1 MKAKN
6 SFSLYKRLLKDVLP
20 FWFALMLGILA
31 NVTFSGID
39 AGFTYLLKPFM
50 NKGFIDRDLSFIK
63 YVPIVIFL
71 GISLRGFVGAM
82 GGYCMTYVARK
93 VVRNFRQ
100 KVFKHIVYL
109 PVETYANSPSGHL
122 LSKILY
128 DVEQIAQVS
137 ADALTTFVQ
146 SLCLVIGLLI
156 VMFVISWQL
165 SLLFLLTIPV
175 VASIVN
181 YTNKRT
187 RKVSHSVQKS
197 MGSVTEIAS
206 EVIEGHQV
214 VRIFGGQSYEIGKF
228 NHACNEAFRFDM
240 KVAKIKVINMVGVQF
255 TIAVGIALIILAAI
269 NLSSVIVISAG
280 GFLSIIAAMLQLIK
294 PLKNLSTVNSM
305 IQQGL
310 AGAESVFALLDLA
323 KEADNGCHDMQ
334 KTQGQIT
341 FDNVRFSYQQDGP
354 CVLKD
359 VSFSLKPGQTMAL
372 VGRSGSGKST
382 IINLL
387 AGFYQTRE
395 GRILIDGKNH
405 SDIKLASLRKHIA
418 LVSQHVTL
426 FNDTLRNNIRYGASD
441 ASDEDVIKAA
451 KAAFAWEFIKDLPLG
466 LDTFVGEK
474 GLRLSGGQRQRI
486 AIARAMLKNAP
497 ILILDEAT
505 SALDS
510 QSERYIQK
518 ALASMMEGRTTIV
531 IAHRLSTIE
540 RADKILVMDKGEVVE
555 SGTHQSLL
563 AEKGR
568 YARLYQLQF
577 SEFQDEVSA

>member
-1 MKAKN
+1 M
-6 SFSLYKRLLKDVLP
+6 P
-20 FWFALMLGILA
+20 FWFVLMLGVLA
-31 NVTFSGID
+31 NVGFSGID

-50 NKGFIDRDLSFIK
+50 NKGFIDKDLSFIQ
-63 YVPIVIFL
+63 YVPAIIII
-71 GISLRGFVGAM
+71 GISLRGLIGSL

-100 KVFKHIVYL
+100 KVFQHIVHL
-109 PVETYANSPSGHL
+109 PMSEYAKAPSGHL

-165 SLLFLLTIPV
+165 SLLFLLTVPV
-175 VASIVN
+175 VAKIVH

-187 RKVSHSVQKS
+187 RRVSHSVQKS

-206 EVIEGHQV
+206 EAIDGHQV
-214 VRIFGGQSYEIGKF
+214 VRIFGGQSYETGKF
-228 NHACNEAFRFDM
+228 NKATEEAFRFDM
-240 KVAKIKVINMVGVQF
+240 KVAKIKVINMVGVQV
-255 TIAVGIALIILAAI
+255 TIAFGIGLIILAAI
-269 NLSSVIVISAG
+269 HLSSVIVITAG

-310 AGAESVFALLDLA
+310 AGAESVFNLLDKPL
-323 KEADNGCHDMQ
+323 EADTGV
-334 KTQGQIT
+334 KTLNPAEGNIE
-341 FDNVRFSYQQDGP
+341 FDKVCFSYQEKSP
-354 CVLKD
+354 VLESL
-359 VSFSLKPGQTMAL
+359 SFSLAPGQTMAL

-387 AGFYQTRE
+387 AHFYQPNSGQIR
-395 GRILIDGKNH
+395 IDGIDSKEL
-405 SDIKLASLRKHIA
+405 SIESLRRNMA

-426 FNDTLRNNIRYGASD
+426 FNDTLYNNIAYGGVQASR
-441 ASDEDVIKAA
+441 EEVIRAA
-451 KAAFAWEFIKDLPLG
+451 KAAFAWDFIEALPQG
-466 LDTFVGEK
+466 LETVVGEK

-486 AIARAMLKNAP
+486 AIARAILKNAP

-510 QSERYIQK
+510 ESERYIQK
-518 ALASMMEGRTTIV
+518 ALATVMKGRTTIV

-540 RADKILVMDKGEVVE
+540 RADFILVLDKGKII
-555 SGTHQSLL
+555 
-563 AEKGR
+563 EKGSHQ
-568 YARLYQLQF
+568 RLLSQNGQYSHLYKLQYNERTPEPIYD
-577 SEFQDEVSA
+577 SQGI

>member
-1 MKAKN
+1 MQPKN
-6 SFSLYKRLLKDVLP
+6 TITLYKRLLKDILP
-20 FWFALMLGILA
+20 FWFVLMLGILA
-31 NVTFSGID
+31 NVGFSGID

-50 NKGFIDRDLSFIK
+50 NKGFIDKDLSFIQ
-63 YVPIVIFL
+63 YVPLIIIV
-71 GISLRGFVGAM
+71 GISLRGLIGSL

-100 KVFKHIVYL
+100 KVFSHITHL
-109 PVETYANSPSGHL
+109 PISEYAKAPSGHL

-165 SLLFLLTIPV
+165 SLLFLLTVPV
-175 VASIVN
+175 VAMIVQ

-187 RKVSHSVQKS
+187 RRVSHSVQKS

-206 EVIEGHQV
+206 EAIEGHQV
-214 VRIFGGQSYEIGKF
+214 VRIFGGQTYETNKF
-228 NHACNEAFRFDM
+228 NKATEEAFRFDM
-240 KVAKIKVINMVGVQF
+240 KVAKIKVINMVGVQV
-255 TIAVGIALIILAAI
+255 TIAFGIGLIILAAI
-269 NLSSVIVISAG
+269 HLSSVIVVSAG

-310 AGAESVFALLDLA
+310 AGAESVFNLLDLEPESDA
-323 KEADNGCHDMQ
+323 GE
-334 KTQGQIT
+334 
-341 FDNVRFSYQQDGP
+341 
-354 CVLKD
+354 LKLTPALGHVQFER
-359 VSFSLKPGQTMAL
+359 VSFSYHKDSPKVLDEVSFALEPGKTMAL
-372 VGRSGSGKST
+372 VGKSGSGKST

-387 AGFYQTRE
+387 AHFYQPDS
-395 GRILIDGKNH
+395 GQILIDGLDYTKLSIKN
-405 SDIKLASLRKHIA
+405 LRENMA
-418 LVSQHVTL
+418 LVSQNITL
-426 FNDTLRNNIRYGASD
+426 FNDTLRNNIAYGGVK

-451 KAAFAWEFIKDLPLG
+451 KAAYAWEFIEELPLG
-466 LDTFVGEK
+466 LETKVGEK

-510 QSERYIQK
+510 ESERYIQK
-518 ALASMMEGRTTIV
+518 ALTSIMKDRTTIV

-540 RADKILVMDKGEVVE
+540 RADTILVLNNGKIIEQ
-555 SGTHQSLL
+555 GTHQSLL

-568 YARLYQLQF
+568 YSSLYKLQY
-577 SEFQDEVSA
+577 SERQVEPAL